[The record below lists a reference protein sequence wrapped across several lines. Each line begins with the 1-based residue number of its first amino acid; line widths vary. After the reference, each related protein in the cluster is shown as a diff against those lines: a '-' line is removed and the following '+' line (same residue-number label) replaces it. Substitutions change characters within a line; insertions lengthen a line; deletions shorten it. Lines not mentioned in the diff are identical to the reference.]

1 MTGFPADPT
10 PRQGS
15 RLPGPQERL
24 GGPAHG
30 PEDHRACTD
39 PQGGDALLGMKKIS
53 LGFIIFSIYYLRCVN
68 LTMRSGNLEWNS
80 ERKRDVPACMESTNT
95 VYSNLNFGERKTGMR
110 ITFISLKKK
119 KKTNIQSCQNQP
131 WQLIKHP
138 KEGS

>member
-1 MTGFPADPT
+1 
-10 PRQGS
+10 
-15 RLPGPQERL
+15 
-24 GGPAHG
+24 
-30 PEDHRACTD
+30 
-39 PQGGDALLGMKKIS
+39 
-53 LGFIIFSIYYLRCVN
+53 
-68 LTMRSGNLEWNS
+68 MRSGNLEWNS